1 MKTTFKL
8 SIGFLLLCFIF
19 TISGCSASVST
30 GTSSKS
36 SKTKPLPPGQAK
48 KVTGEKSAKKYAPGQ
63 N

>member
-8 SIGFLLLCFIF
+8 SIGLFLLCLVFS
-19 TISGCSASVST
+19 ISGCSASVST

>member
-8 SIGFLLLCFIF
+8 SIGLLLLCFIF

-30 GTSSKS
+30 GTSSRS

>member
-1 MKTTFKL
+1 MRTPFKL
-8 SIGFLLLCFIF
+8 LSGLLLLCLVFS
-19 TISGCSASVST
+19 ISGCSASVNT